1 MSPAT
6 VNEIQE
12 IIQNF
17 SNDKASDVSIFVLKK
32 CSNVISWKLT
42 RFINNFMDEGYFPG
56 ILKSGKITPIYKKDN
71 PQIFGNYRP
80 VSVLPIFGKIFEK
93 VIYSRMYSFM
103 TSMGIIYDKQFG
115 FRKNHS
121 TSHASN
127 YSIAKILK
135 EVENKRHVIGIFIDL
150 SKAFDTIDHQKLLTK
165 LEHYGIRGICHKLL
179 TSYLSNRTQFTDFQ
193 QILSDTCRIWRT
205 SRVGPWSFAIFDLYK
220 RYY

>member
-1 MSPAT
+1 MI
-6 VNEIQE
+6 N
-12 IIQNF
+12 
-17 SNDKASDVSIFVLKK
+17 KASDVSIFVLKK

-42 RFINNFMDEGYFPG
+42 RFINNFMDKGYFPG

-103 TSMGIIYDKQFG
+103 TSMGIIYNKQFG

-121 TSHASN
+121 TSHAIN

-135 EVENKRHVIGIFIDL
+135 EVEKKRHVIGIFIDL
-150 SKAFDTIDHQKLLTK
+150 SKAFDTIDHQKLLIK
-165 LEHYGIRGICHKLL
+165 LEHYGIRGM
-179 TSYLSNRTQFTDFQ
+179 
-193 QILSDTCRIWRT
+193 
-205 SRVGPWSFAIFDLYK
+205 
-220 RYY
+220 